1 MDTIEQLYIEKE
13 ELTKEAQ
20 EHSFT
25 AEMFWR
31 AVCEVEKVIIEK
43 EWLEHQKNP
52 KRNWQMEKSLRPI
65 VARGVESEEK

>member
-13 ELTKEAQ
+13 ELRKEAQ

-43 EWLEHQKNP
+43 EQELEELERIYLEQK
-52 KRNWQMEKSLRPI
+52 KEKL
-65 VARGVESEEK
+65 